1 MHICFVNMP
10 IEFYSPTS
18 GGAVA
23 TVTMQLARQMLA
35 RGHRVTVLTPLDT
48 NPTYEFGEV
57 VGVRSATTEKVGL
70 LTRAIEKVRT
80 RHQRWDWPQFGIFAR
95 SVVETLRRLPAP
107 DAVITH
113 NDFVL
118 PHLLRAA
125 VPRSRLLVYLHNEW
139 RSRFRSIQASL
150 SAVHH
155 FVSVSDYVRD
165 WTMRHWQIRGDRI
178 STILNGVD
186 TEQFSPAPW
195 FPQRPWR
202 ELRVLYVGR
211 LDPSK
216 GVDLAVDAVRRL
228 RAEGRDVRFTFAG
241 PVWWH
246 GVHTESDPYYR
257 QLKAATDAVGGRYL
271 GRLDRAD
278 VPGVMREHDVVCVL
292 SRTEDPCPLVLGEA
306 MACGCAVVAS
316 RRGGIPEACGG
327 AAALIEP
334 DDSDQTAAAL
344 RRFVEDPDALPAARV
359 RALARGRSLSWAR
372 QAQAVERIIAD

>member
-23 TVTMQLARQMLA
+23 TVTMQLARQLLSQ
-35 RGHRVTVLTPLDT
+35 GHRVTVLTPLDESA
-48 NPTYEFGEV
+48 PYQVGEV
-57 VGVRSATTEKVGL
+57 VGVRSAATEKMPL
-70 LTRAIEKVRT
+70 LTRIVEKVRT
-80 RHQRWDWPQFGIFAR
+80 RHQRWDWPRFGVFAD
-95 SVVETLRRLPAP
+95 SVVATLRRLPAP
-107 DAVITH
+107 HAIITH

-118 PHLLRAA
+118 PAYLRAA
-125 VPRSRLLVYLHNEW
+125 VPRARLLVYLHNEW
-139 RSRFRSIQASL
+139 RSKFRSIQTSL
-150 SAVHH
+150 AAVDH

-165 WTMRHWQIRGDRI
+165 WTMRHWSIAGDRI
-178 STILNGVD
+178 TTILNGVD
-186 TEQFSPAPW
+186 TEQFTPAPW

-216 GVDLAVDAVRRL
+216 GVDLAVEAVRRL

-246 GVHTESDPYYR
+246 GVDTEADPYYR
-257 QLKAATDAVGGRYL
+257 QLKAATDAVGGQYL
-271 GRLDRAD
+271 GRLDRER

-292 SRTEDPCPLVLGEA
+292 SRTEDPCPLVLSEA

-316 RRGGIPEACGG
+316 RRGGIPEACGE
-327 AAALIEP
+327 AATLVEP
-334 DDSDQTAAAL
+334 DNADQVASAL
-344 RRFVEDPDALPAARV
+344 RDFVEDPAALPAARR
-359 RALARGRSLSWAR
+359 RAFERGRTLSWAK
-372 QAQAVERIIAD
+372 QAQAVERLIAP